1 MDPLDP
7 ADAQQ
12 IVIAY
17 ARLLERDLT
26 EDRLPARLDSLPY
39 SKPIIKSAIQTF
51 VHALSA
57 QGQLTAEHRDYLESA
72 YSFLAEYVDTELVEL
87 VTEYRRSAEQLAAE
101 SPLVREKTQTPA
113 WRTLVE
119 SGSLAGEMARAT
131 TLETETLR
139 DEFRSF
145 AGLGIE
151 SAAAQRSSH

>member
-1 MDPLDP
+1 MDPLD
-7 ADAQQ
+7 AGDAQQ

-17 ARLLERDLT
+17 ARLLERDVT

-51 VHALSA
+51 VRGLSA
-57 QGQLTAEHRDYLESA
+57 QGQLTAEHRDYLETA
-72 YSFLAEYVDTELVEL
+72 YSFLAEYVDNELVEL
-87 VTEYRRSAEQLAAE
+87 VTQYRQSAEQLASE
-101 SPLVREKTQTPA
+101 SPLVRDKTQTPA

-145 AGLGIE
+145 ASPAIVSSGAE
-151 SAAAQRSSH
+151 RSSQ

>member
-17 ARLLERDLT
+17 ARLLERDVT
-26 EDRLPARLDSLPY
+26 EERHPARLDSLPY

-51 VHALSA
+51 VHALSTS
-57 QGQLTAEHRDYLESA
+57 GQLTAELRDYLEKA
-72 YSFLAEYVDTELVEL
+72 YTFLAEYVDNELVEL
-87 VTEYRRSAEQLAAE
+87 VTGYRRSAEQLAAE
-101 SPLVREKTQTPA
+101 SPLSAEKTRTSA

-119 SGSLAGEMARAT
+119 SGSLAGEVARTT
-131 TLETETLR
+131 TLEAATLR

-145 AGLGIE
+145 SSPAVE
-151 SAAAQRSSH
+151 RAAVGRPSQ